1 MPTTAPHPYR
11 TALENRDPEAL
22 MAALHP
28 EVVFYTPGFVEP
40 VRGRENVLMLFGV
53 LGSVFEEPE
62 IIDELE
68 GIGGLE
74 GDGSH
79 AITFRLSVDGHPIE
93 GVDYLKLDQDGL
105 VTSITVSMR
114 PLTSVQVL
122 TERMR
127 ETVTQLQGN

>member
-28 EVVFYTPGFVEP
+28 EVVFYPPGFVEP
-40 VRGRENVLMLFGV
+40 VRGRENVLMLFGL
-53 LGSVFEEPE
+53 LGSVFEDPE
-62 IIDELE
+62 ITDE
-68 GIGGLE
+68 LE

-79 AITFRLSVDGHPIE
+79 VITFRLGVDGHPIE

-114 PLTSVQVL
+114 PLPSVQVL